1 MGDPPDG
8 GAARLRALIT
18 EAGCTYETLARSI
31 NVIAR
36 ENGDTHLRANRS
48 SVAHWVAGSVPARR
62 TRGYLAEAL
71 SRLLGRTVT
80 SAELGFGG
88 DEEREDLGL
97 TLSEDPV
104 RVLSDLTAADLDRRA
119 FLSTAA
125 FSVIA
130 LDAPL
135 HAPPDPGHPAPRAGP
150 EPESLRR
157 TGRTRD
163 PRRAVLVGDGDVD
176 AVHEL
181 TTALTA
187 VDEKLGGEHG
197 RGVVVTYL
205 GQDVT
210 ALCRGP
216 FADDGVRRRAF
227 GAAAQ
232 VAYLAGWKAHDAGL
246 ESLAQRYYL
255 QSYGLAARSEDAP
268 HAAYVLRILAHHALD
283 VGLTNRCVDLAE
295 AAWDRAE
302 RRSDPQTLSLFALN
316 LARAHAAA
324 GEARDAGRWLNH
336 AEKLASRP
344 GDEPPRWVKL
354 GGTPEARLA
363 SQTAKTFSALG
374 RHADAEPLYAQ
385 AGARWSAASHP
396 RVRALDLHLLGS
408 AQAAQGHLDQACAT
422 WTAAVPALREVRSA
436 RTRRA
441 VTDIRQWLRTPRHR
455 DSPAARE
462 LIAVLRDTA

>member
-1 MGDPPDG
+1 MGDPCDSGP
-8 GAARLRALIT
+8 ARLRALIT
-18 EAGCTYETLARSI
+18 EAGCTYESVARSI

-48 SVAHWVAGSVPARR
+48 SVAHWVAGSVPAIR
-62 TRGYLAEAL
+62 TRSYLAEAL

-80 SAELGFGG
+80 GAELGFGAD
-88 DEEREDLGL
+88 DERVDLGL
-97 TLSEDPV
+97 SLTEDPV

-119 FLSTAA
+119 FLTTAA

-135 HAPPDPGHPAPRAGP
+135 ETTAEALG
-150 EPESLRR
+150 R
-157 TGRTRD
+157 TGRAQQAQR
-163 PRRAVLVGDGDVD
+163 PVSVGTGDVG

-181 TTALTA
+181 TAALTA
-187 VDEKLGGEHG
+187 VDERLGGEHG

-216 FADDGVRRRAF
+216 FADAGVERRMF
-227 GAAAQ
+227 SAAAQ

-255 QSYGLAARSEDAP
+255 QAYNLASRGGDEA
-268 HAAYVLRILAHHALD
+268 HAGYVIRILGHHALD
-283 VGLTNRCVDLAE
+283 IGRSNRCVDLAE
-295 AAWDRAE
+295 AAWARADG
-302 RRSDPQTLSLFALN
+302 RCDPQTLSLFALN
-316 LARAHAAA
+316 LARSHAAA
-324 GEARDAGRWLNH
+324 GEPRETGRWLNI
-336 AEKLASRP
+336 AERLASRP
-344 GDEPPRWVKL
+344 ADERPPHWVTL

-385 AGARWSAASHP
+385 AGMRWSAASHP

-408 AQAAQGHLDQACAT
+408 AQAAQGHLEQACAT
-422 WTAAVPALREVRSA
+422 WTTAVPTLREVRSA

-441 VTDIRQWLRTPRHR
+441 VADIHATVSAPRHR
-455 DSPAARE
+455 DTPAARE
-462 LIAVLRDTA
+462 LLTLLQPAS